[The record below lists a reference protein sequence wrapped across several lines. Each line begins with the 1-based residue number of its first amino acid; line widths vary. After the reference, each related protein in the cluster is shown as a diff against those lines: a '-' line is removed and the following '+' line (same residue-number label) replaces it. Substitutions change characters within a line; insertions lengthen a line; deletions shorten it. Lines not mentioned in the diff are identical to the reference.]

1 MTMEELGKKFFTL
14 LIALVTICLIGSFVV
29 SLNVVDFIYLLVL
42 YLYIYLIYRSIK
54 ERKKTNNEDVEYRT
68 YYR

>member
-14 LIALVTICLIGSFVV
+14 LIAIVTICLIGSFVV

-42 YLYIYLIYRSIK
+42 L
-54 ERKKTNNEDVEYRT
+54 
-68 YYR
+68 